1 MIRTT
6 QGSFRQ
12 LALARTTPRA
22 AVTSSSLLSDN
33 NSSLEQSQ
41 DGNSVGSK
49 RWNYQ
54 VFLTRRLDRKT
65 GVVKYDDWD
74 YLVNAFHEPTLLDG
88 TSLLNRHQKQEEHIK
103 PTERN
108 RRLNDAKLYRRSRKH
123 VEDLT
128 SYIQFVNQGN
138 AEERKKGKK

>member
-1 MIRTT
+1 MIRTSA

-22 AVTSSSLLSDN
+22 AVTANSQLSP
-33 NSSLEQSQ
+33 SQSPQ
-41 DGNSVGSK
+41 DGSMMGSTSR

-65 GVVKYDDWD
+65 GQYKYDDWE
-74 YLVNAFHEPTLLDG
+74 YLARGFQEPTLLSG
-88 TSLLNRHQKQEEHIK
+88 ETLLSRHLKQKEHIK
-103 PTERN
+103 PTEQN

-128 SYIQFVNQGN
+128 SYIQFVNQEPGD
-138 AEERKKGKK
+138 EKTKKK